1 MNFNGYDLSVQ
12 IMHKENN
19 NSFRNQILSEL
30 RDELFDQG
38 LEHGVTLDTM
48 SSHLDTA
55 ISAYVDALS
64 KGTSHVMVIEDD
76 ICVIPQFSII
86 TQMAVS
92 ARPNSVLSFFGMSRK
107 LEVAYKEHDTN
118 WVEAPTCSWNQ
129 CYVMPSEKVE
139 KIIDFS
145 NKYAINSHAYDC
157 ILSAW
162 CLLNKEKIYILT
174 PNPLEHIGYE
184 KSMLGHGPKLGR
196 MKRTSGYFAQSLD
209 QFGYMDNKAYKL
221 SGLRL
226 KDYSKYVDL
235 EKIKE
240 DFPDARI

>member
-19 NSFRNQILSEL
+19 DSTRNQILLEL

-38 LEHGVTLDTM
+38 MKHGVTLDTL

-55 ISAYVDALS
+55 ISAYADAL
-64 KGTSHVMVIEDD
+64 KKDCTHVMVLEDD
-76 ICVIPQFSII
+76 VSVVPQFSII
-86 TQMAVS
+86 TQMAIS
-92 ARPNSVLSFFGMSRK
+92 ARPNSIISFFGMSRK
-107 LEVAYKEHDTN
+107 LENAYQEETN
-118 WVEAPTCSWNQ
+118 WVEVPTCSWNQ
-129 CYVMPSEKVE
+129 CYIVPVDKIE

-145 NKYAINSHAYDC
+145 NKYAINNHAYDC
-157 ILSAW
+157 ILSVW

-174 PNPLEHIGYE
+174 PNPLEHVGYE

-196 MKRTSGYFAQSLD
+196 LKRTSGFFARSLD
-209 QFGYMDNKAYKL
+209 YYTYLDEKPYKL

-235 EKIKE
+235 TRIKE